1 MLLKRYFSILCG
13 LGDKTKSCGL
23 CAVLPCRLQ
32 SLLSALGCGSCHW
45 GGEAGKCR
53 LLQQTDFIV
62 LGASFS
68 QPLGSNLL
76 VDLLKQK
83 QLKEISPYIPGFFFK
98 FHDFSIQKKSVK
110 KRARGELGDS
120 FSLFRISCEN
130 KPQNMAVLL
139 RTDVDI
145 FYQLEKMYFYDYMCT
160 QLDYKCLK
168 A

>member
-1 MLLKRYFSILCG
+1 MPRLNKEEPTTTFSKMLLKRYFSILCG
-13 LGDKTKSCGL
+13 LGDKTKSCRL

-62 LGASFS
+62 LGASIS

-83 QLKEISPYIPGFFFK
+83 ELKELSPYIPSFFFSS
-98 FHDFSIQKKSVK
+98 FMIFLYRKKVLRKGPEVNLVTHFPFLGLVVK
-110 KRARGELGDS
+110 
-120 FSLFRISCEN
+120 ISH
-130 KPQNMAVLL
+130 KIWL
-139 RTDVDI
+139 
-145 FYQLEKMYFYDYMCT
+145 YF
-160 QLDYKCLK
+160 
-168 A
+168 